1 MKPENQSGSGETRS
15 LFQRLFDAQEKIGV
29 LSKDKNNPFY
39 NHKYTDINSIIEM
52 LKPIMRDEGLLLLQP
67 LTNVDGRPA
76 ITTRI
81 QYKDEVFETTITL
94 PDLDNPQ
101 KFGSAVTYYR
111 RYMIQS
117 LLFIQAEDDDGN
129 SAIPA
134 TKKTPT
140 AKKTPAKD
148 PAPAESTQQEPTVKD
163 NKFRVDEVNKSEE
176 EIPTC
181 SICEKPMKPTRPGS
195 SKKFYCKHGNEWGK
209 PVYKNK

>member
-1 MKPENQSGSGETRS
+1 MKPANQDGSGETRS
-15 LFQRLFDAQEKIGV
+15 LYQRLSTAQEKIGV

-52 LKPIMRDEGLLLLQP
+52 LKPIMQEEGLLLLQP

-81 QYKDEVFETTITL
+81 QHEDEVFETTITL

-111 RYMIQS
+111 RYMVQS

-134 TKKTPT
+134 
-140 AKKTPAKD
+140 AKKTPAKES
-148 PAPAESTQQEPTVKD
+148 APAASTQQEPTVKD
-163 NKFRVDEVNKSEE
+163 NKSRVGEVNKPEE

-195 SKKFYCKHGNEWGK
+195 TSKFYCKHGNEWGS

>member
-1 MKPENQSGSGETRS
+1 MKPANQEGSGETRD

-39 NHKYTDINSIIEM
+39 DHKYTDINSVIEM
-52 LKPIMRDEGLLLLQP
+52 LKPILRDEKLLVLQP

-81 QYKDEVFETTITL
+81 QYEDEVFETTITL

-111 RYMIQS
+111 RYM
-117 LLFIQAEDDDGN
+117 LMALFFIQAEDDDGN

-134 TKKTPT
+134 

-148 PAPAESTQQEPTVKD
+148 PAPAANTQQEPTVKD
-163 NKFRVDEVNKSEE
+163 NKSRVDEANKSEE

-181 SICEKPMKPTRPGS
+181 SICKNPMKPTKPGS
-195 SKKFYCKHGNEWGK
+195 TKKFYCKHGDQWGK
-209 PVYKNK
+209 EVYKNQKKVT